1 MAPREAM
8 RSQAQARYGVSSEEL
23 AILLCTRKDYFIWA
37 LLEPQ
42 ECLHK
47 KVRCTEGS
55 EWPRDWHRVTP
66 RARPLN
72 RPQLTLQSTNSPGI
86 ASVNASF
93 QVIASPILCHPHSAL
108 VVHAHH
114 VSPHAQER
122 SPPPP
127 SSATHRL

>member
-1 MAPREAM
+1 MGSAA
-8 RSQAQARYGVSSEEL
+8 RSNAAAHKEGL
-23 AILLCTRKDYFIWA
+23 PLWA
-37 LLEPQ
+37 LLELQ

-47 KVRCTEGS
+47 KFRCTEES
-55 EWPRDWHRVTP
+55 EWPRDRHRVTP

-93 QVIASPILCHPHSAL
+93 QAIPYPTFVILILPSSFIPITYLPMHTN
-108 VVHAHH
+108 AHTT
-114 VSPHAQER
+114 
-122 SPPPP
+122 P